1 MRKAGVWLIGGLR
14 KVKIF
19 YRLLA
24 MFLLATLLPIT
35 IFTIWSYRENSN
47 VIREKVF
54 VSVDEMLNQVS
65 GKLNQKIEKI
75 RNDSIEISYLEEIQ
89 DVLENYE
96 TYNSRQLN
104 LVTIQVTRTM
114 SKKYVFDNI
123 VSAIILYTAE
133 GDKLTVY
140 GADVSNVDLK
150 EDYLKGFLE
159 ICHEQDGKCVFR
171 AVNRSHEKKK
181 VVQNRENAVLVGKA
195 VKQSKTGAIIGYM
208 LMQIEENIFSD
219 VYRDISRNMEAE
231 AFIID
236 EKGMVVST
244 AGDYASVGETYPS
257 ADLLKNTAARE
268 EQEDLVSLD
277 LGEKSV
283 IFMNRQ
289 MEENDWQMI
298 LMFPREYLQAGLT
311 RTLVSFAGIALACI
325 LLGVVVTFVI
335 SISISHPLGKV
346 IEGIGQFEKGNLY
359 VKLDETGADEI
370 TRLAEQF
377 NRMAREINGFLER
390 EKDNEKQKR
399 KLEIQALQAQIN
411 PHFLANTLNTVSYI
425 ARIRKEETIE
435 KLLNATIELLRDSMK
450 NDDSFHTV
458 QEEIALIE
466 SYIMIQDYRLLGK
479 FSVEIDIEPEILS
492 CSMPRFILQPVVE
505 NAVIHGIEPLNR
517 RGLISVKGF
526 QQESDFVFVITDN
539 GIGMEEKKIK
549 EILQERRNE
558 EKLRFSGMGIGNV
571 DKRIRLLM
579 GKNYGVVIESKKN
592 VFTSV
597 TIRLPMSSG

>member
-236 EKGMVVST
+236 EKGTVVST